1 MTIDTK
7 IIQEKL
13 AKLNQVIKLLEKYK
27 KVSREDFL
35 IDFTINSA
43 AQFNLILGIEI
54 IVDIGNHIL
63 AEKYQVHPKEYK
75 EVIEALGEYEIIP
88 GDLARENVEMA
99 KFRNLII
106 HQYGKVD
113 MELVYQNLQKAP
125 DIFRQFAKYFVE
137 FLEKQNL

>member
-1 MTIDTK
+1 MSVDKK
-7 IIQEKL
+7 IIKEKL
-13 AKLNQVIKLLEKYK
+13 TKLNQVIKLLEKYK
-27 KVSREDFL
+27 TVSREDFL

-75 EVIEALGEYEIIP
+75 EVIEALGEYEIVP
-88 GDLARENVEMA
+88 ERFARENVEMA

-113 MELVYQNLQKAP
+113 MKLVYQNLQKAP
-125 DIFRQFAKYFVE
+125 DIFRQFAKYFAE
-137 FLEKQNL
+137 FLEKL